1 MILTNFKVF
10 LNCLCWSLF
19 AFGLRILWCFAP
31 LRPLNKPSKCI
42 CVIKCIIF
50 LLSSFFCQ
58 FVPCIIFLP
67 WSWCLGT
74 IGLCWSLLAFG
85 LCVLWC
91 FSTMRSLNPI
101 ILLFLSLCYLLVL
114 SSLFMISMC
123 VCVCVCVFVCVKRDF
138 EHPIPRKKSEK
149 IGNCSVPVWCLLYD
163 FDFLNFWFFFML
175 YYLLKACQILNQLC
189 VTCEVPFRVWACVDQ
204 PFG

>member
-1 MILTNFKVF
+1 MYYIFTFEFFLSICSLYYFSSLILVF
-10 LNCLCWSLF
+10 RDYWFVLIFISFWSLCSLVF
-19 AFGLRILWCFAP
+19 FYYEISKSNYSLVSLSMLLTRSQLP
-31 LRPLNKPSKCI
+31 LYDLY
-42 CVIKCIIF
+42 V
-50 LLSSFFCQ
+50 
-58 FVPCIIFLP
+58 
-67 WSWCLGT
+67 
-74 IGLCWSLLAFG
+74 
-85 LCVLWC
+85 
-91 FSTMRSLNPI
+91 
-101 ILLFLSLCYLLVL
+101 
-114 SSLFMISMC
+114 C

-189 VTCEVPFRVWACVDQ
+189 VTCEVPFRVWACVDE